1 MNIIICGA
9 GKVGFSISKQ
19 LASQGHSVTVIDQSS
34 EDIKKINDN
43 NTAVLRG
50 YKLTQNEKI
59 IRDVINSIMC
69 NYYVDFYEIAE
80 RFETN
85 IYKIKEVIAFNKEKF
100 KDFIDL
106 NFMEIEDEKI
116 TISNNARLYIR
127 NIAMEFDPLM
137 DTKIG
142 TYSKTI

>member
-1 MNIIICGA
+1 
-9 GKVGFSISKQ
+9 
-19 LASQGHSVTVIDQSS
+19 
-34 EDIKKINDN
+34 
-43 NTAVLRG
+43 
-50 YKLTQNEKI
+50 
-59 IRDVINSIMC
+59 MC

-85 IYKIKEVIAFNKEKF
+85 IYKIKEVIAFSKEKF

-106 NFMEIEDEKI
+106 NFMKIENEKI